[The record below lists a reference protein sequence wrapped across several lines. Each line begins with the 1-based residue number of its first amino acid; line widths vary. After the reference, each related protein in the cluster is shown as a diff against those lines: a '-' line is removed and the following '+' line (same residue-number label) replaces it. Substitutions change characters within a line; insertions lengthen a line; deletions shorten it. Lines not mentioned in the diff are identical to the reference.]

1 MPWNGRGEFLRTN
14 GVFSGSDLWA
24 QSHGAGRN
32 VRSDDFDTHDED
44 LASGLENC
52 LARDGQNRPSADLPM
67 AGRRH
72 THVGDGLL
80 RHHYASVAQLQDGGV
95 GWLGT
100 PEGTNTL
107 QASVLPALPAYAAGQ
122 RFAFTVG
129 AANTGAVTLEI
140 SARGAKAVK
149 TAGGEALAA
158 GDLGAGDLVLV
169 IYDGAGFR
177 LLSAPSRV
185 VEDARDLKAGVG
197 RANGLATLGGNGKVP
212 AAQLPTPGAATTSRR
227 GTVELATSA
236 EAQAGSD
243 TTRAVTPRALADRT
257 ATESRAGLIAQSTIG
272 YTRGEKNYNRATKA
286 SHLQYAPSAT
296 KAWVRCS
303 GSGAIRDDYNVSS
316 VTDRGTGRYRVN
328 IENDMRNTGY
338 AATASPYQYD
348 ATGRTGFWVAGTR
361 NFNAGSVD
369 VTVIGASDSGNASYS
384 DQEVSV
390 AIHGER

>member
-1 MPWNGRGEFLRTN
+1 MPWNGRGEFQRTN

-257 ATESRAGLIAQSTIG
+257 ATESREGSSRSRRSG
-272 YTRGEKNYNRATKA
+272 TRGARRTTTARPRHRISSTRPPRRRRGSDARAA
-286 SHLQYAPSAT
+286 APSAT
-296 KAWVRCS
+296 ITTSPASPIAAPGDTGSTSRTTCGTPATRPRPRRISTTPRGGPAS
-303 GSGAIRDDYNVSS
+303 GSRAPATSTPGAW
-316 VTDRGTGRYRVN
+316 T
-328 IENDMRNTGY
+328 
-338 AATASPYQYD
+338 
-348 ATGRTGFWVAGTR
+348 
-361 NFNAGSVD
+361 
-369 VTVIGASDSGNASYS
+369 
-384 DQEVSV
+384 
-390 AIHGER
+390 